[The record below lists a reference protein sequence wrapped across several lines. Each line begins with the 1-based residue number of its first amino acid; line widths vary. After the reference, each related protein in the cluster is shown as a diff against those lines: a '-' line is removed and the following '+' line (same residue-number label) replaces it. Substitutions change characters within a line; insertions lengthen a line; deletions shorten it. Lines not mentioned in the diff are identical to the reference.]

1 MSKVLY
7 IKANP
12 KDKGNSNSLLVSDK
26 FIEEYKI
33 NNPKDEIKELDLY
46 GMEIPLIDR
55 EVFNAWDRL
64 AKGEE
69 LTVSQNEKLALM
81 NNILEEFVEAD
92 KYVFSTPLWN
102 FTVPPKMK
110 AYLDNVCVAG
120 KTFKYTEKGPQGL
133 LEGKKALHVQAR
145 GGVFSE
151 GPAKELEMGDKYIKT
166 IMAFIGVNNYNS
178 IILEGLNYYVD
189 KVEEIK
195 DKALNEA
202 TELAKEF

>member
-195 DKALNEA
+195 GKALNEA

>member
-12 KDKGNSNSLLVSDK
+12 KDKGNSYSLLVSDK
-26 FIEEYKI
+26 FIEEYKK
-33 NNPKDEIKELDLY
+33 NNPEDDIKELDLY

-55 EVFNAWDRL
+55 EVFDAWDRL
-64 AKGEE
+64 SKGENISS
-69 LTVSQNEKLALM
+69 SQQEKLGLM
-81 NNILEEFVEAD
+81 NAILEEFIDAD

-110 AYLDNVCVAG
+110 AYLDNICVAG
-120 KTFKYTEKGPQGL
+120 KTFRYTENGPIGL
-133 LEGKKALHVQAR
+133 LEGKKAIHVQAR

-151 GPAKELEMGDKYIKT
+151 GPSKELEMGDKYIKT
-166 IMAFIGVNNYNS
+166 IMNFIGVKDYNS

-195 DKALNEA
+195 NGAINEA
-202 TELAKEF
+202 VEIAKHF